1 MGKYNLGLDIG
12 TNSVGWAV
20 VDENNQIVKKGGKA
34 LWGVRMFDE
43 AQSAKETRIYRNS
56 RRRIVRRNQRLLL
69 LQKEFYDE
77 IIKVDQTFFQRL
89 KDSFF
94 KKEDKLNKNN
104 YTFFDDDITDREYFK
119 KFPTIYHLRSHL
131 LYNDEKID
139 IRMLYLA
146 LHHIV
151 KYRGHFLDSG
161 EVNESNFSKIKD
173 VLDTFNNKM
182 SEMSL
187 EFEDNEDY
195 FCKIEFD
202 ENFENKLKD
211 IMLSQLSKKEKRQ
224 ELIDLFKVDKKSLVN
239 ELLIELLVNLKI
251 RLRMIIKLPLLRMNL
266 LRLLKQLK
274 VRE

>member
-239 ELLIELLVNLKI
+239 ELLIELLVNKKV
-251 RLRMIIKLPLLRMNL
+251 KLNSLSITNG
-266 LRLLKQLK
+266 KK
-274 VRE
+274 YEVCEIDFEKDNY